1 MHKTDFMTTT
11 TPLPIPDRKPHRLH
25 LPGAR
30 RRAGGFTLVEMMI
43 GAALSSFIL
52 AGVLSTFLFL
62 GRSGANVQNYGDME
76 SQARKAL
83 ETFAQDVR
91 QANAIV
97 WNSAVSVTLTANA
110 ANVVYE
116 YVSPSAATSTRP
128 EGFYRV
134 AAGSDQRLISGINLN
149 SDGTTTFTF
158 RAFNI
163 AGTELA
169 VDTVANR
176 TAANSSTKQLQISLE
191 CARSNTTVVAVT
203 NTVLSARFILRN
215 KIVTA

>member
-1 MHKTDFMTTT
+1 V
-11 TPLPIPDRKPHRLH
+11 
-25 LPGAR
+25 
-30 RRAGGFTLVEMMI
+30 GGFTIVEMMV
-43 GAALSSFIL
+43 GASLGAFIM

-62 GRSGANVQNYGDME
+62 GRSGANVQNYSDME

-83 ETFAQDVR
+83 ETFAEDVR

-97 WNSAVSVTLTANA
+97 WNSEVSVTLTVNA

-116 YVSPSAATSTRP
+116 YVSAAAATSARP
-128 EGFYRV
+128 SGFYRT
-134 AAGSDQRLISGINLN
+134 AAGSDRRLISGIKLN

-163 AGTELA
+163 AGTELGVSTA
-169 VDTVANR
+169 ALR
-176 TAANSSTKQLQISLE
+176 TAAGSSTKQLQISLE
-191 CARSNTTVVAVT
+191 CQRTNTTVVAVT

>member
-1 MHKTDFMTTT
+1 LTAS
-11 TPLPIPDRKPHRLH
+11 RS
-25 LPGAR
+25 R
-30 RRAGGFTLVEMMI
+30 RRAGGFTIVEMMV
-43 GAALSSFIL
+43 GASLGAFIM

-62 GRSGANVQNYGDME
+62 GRSGANVQNYSDME

-83 ETFAQDVR
+83 ETFAEDVR

-97 WNSAVSVTLTANA
+97 WNSEVSVTLTVNA

-116 YVSPSAATSTRP
+116 YVSPAAATTARP
-128 EGFYRV
+128 AGFYRT
-134 AAGSDQRLISGINLN
+134 ATGSDRRLISGIKIN
-149 SDGTTTFTF
+149 SDGTTTFMF

-169 VDTVANR
+169 VSSAALR
-176 TAANSSTKQLQISLE
+176 TTANSSTKQLQISLE
-191 CARSNTTVVAVT
+191 CQRTNTTVVAVT
-203 NTVLSARFILRN
+203 NTVLSARYILRN